1 MKTLYLNSLLSLM
14 APRHAGK
21 PNILLIMADKILGY
35 RLRSAFSGEFN
46 TSICET
52 LDLPA
57 LASLKEKPDAIIIDE
72 HVNGTCGDELCSQ
85 IRADEATACIPI
97 VLLLESCDSESY
109 LLHAR
114 SGADR
119 LELRTVDINK
129 FRVDMHMLID
139 RYIFYREKLRHILMD
154 TIHILPGIVE
164 NAGDD
169 LMFIIQVRELLE
181 ENLSTEKYTVDM
193 LCSDMNM
200 CRTTFSAKMK
210 ELTGKTPTEY
220 MLTYKM
226 DTAKAMLASGRYNVT
241 EIADMLGFY
250 DAKYFGKV
258 FKRIHGVCPTGY
270 SKQDGVG

>member
-1 MKTLYLNSLLSLM
+1 MKTPYLNSLLSLM

-35 RLRSAFSGEFN
+35 RLLSAFSGEFN
-46 TSICET
+46 TSIGET
-52 LDLPA
+52 LDLPT
-57 LASLKEKPDAIIIDE
+57 LASLKEKPDAIIIDA

-85 IRADEATACIPI
+85 IRVDEAIACIPI
-97 VLLLESCDSESY
+97 VLLLESCDNGSY
-109 LLHAR
+109 LSHAK

-129 FRVDMHMLID
+129 FKADMHMLID
-139 RYIFYREKLRHILMD
+139 RYIFYREQLRHTLMD

-164 NAGDD
+164 NVGDD

-226 DTAKAMLASGRYNVT
+226 DTAKIMLTSGRYNVT

-270 SKQDGVG
+270 SKQDGVK